1 MTVAF
6 SHVSIDETVTPDL
19 TDIFMGASVR
29 QGWAWLPFSQRLCY
43 SFKSSL
49 HCQIELP
56 AALIHRSNTVR
67 SPRGGITNLP

>member
-29 QGWAWLPFSQRLCY
+29 QGWL
-43 SFKSSL
+43 SFL
-49 HCQIELP
+49 NP
-56 AALIHRSNTVR
+56 N
-67 SPRGGITNLP
+67 PRDRC